1 MAYDIVKGLKQYMK
15 HELLEILSAG
25 VAPRERANGKKHQV
39 FISSFDAKP
48 CFTQKMIE
56 QKLDYIH
63 RNPVSGRWN
72 LVDDYVKYEHS
83 SACFYETGVH
93 KNFVVTHY
101 KEL

>member
-1 MAYDIVKGLKQYMK
+1 MPTHLKQD
-15 HELLEILSAG
+15 EVG
-25 VAPRERANGKKHQV
+25 QV
-39 FISSFDAKP
+39 YFCIVTCYGWLQLINEADAFDAKP

-83 SACFYETGVH
+83 SACFYNIGVH
-93 KNFVVTHY
+93 KN
-101 KEL
+101 LR